1 MARAVLECELIPAS
15 IGRLRFAVAVEAD
28 DAEIRRLFR
37 ENPMAGRIS
46 LSFEHEPNWF
56 SDGSLPEQTKQTIVA
71 REAGRVVCAGFCSIR
86 RRFVN
91 GAPRRVG
98 YLGGLRL
105 CFRQA
110 GRFDIL
116 RRGYEFFRTL
126 QSDNPADFYFTSIA
140 TDNHVARRFLE
151 RGLPGMPTYEFI
163 GEFVTVLL
171 PAQNRPPGPNSET
184 VPVPAKNELITVFNE
199 HGCRQQFTPRWS
211 NAELTALN
219 PLGLRESD
227 FRFIHRR
234 GQVVACAA
242 LWDQRAFKQTVVR
255 GYAPGLA
262 LARPALNLASRIVGG
277 TRLPAVG
284 QTLANAFVSHL
295 NVAPDEPDALIAL
308 TAELRSLAAQRQIEI
323 LTLGFAANDSRLAT
337 IRQSFRVR
345 EYHSRLYV
353 VRWPEIGGAAGD
365 LDGRI
370 LAPETAS
377 L

>member
-1 MARAVLECELIPAS
+1 MARAVLERELIPAS
-15 IGRLRFAVAVEAD
+15 TGRLRFALAAEAE

-46 LSFEHEPNWF
+46 LSIEHEPNWF
-56 SDGSLPEQTKQTIVA
+56 SDAGLPEQTKQTIVA
-71 REAGRVVCAGFCSIR
+71 REAGRVVCAGSCSIR

-105 CFRQA
+105 CSRQA

-116 RRGYEFFRTL
+116 RRGYEFFRAL
-126 QSDNPADFYFTSIA
+126 QADNPADFYFTSIA
-140 TDNHVARRFLE
+140 SDNHPARRFLE
-151 RGLPGMPTYEFI
+151 RGLPGMATYEFI

-171 PAQNRPPGPNSET
+171 PAQHCPPGLNFAT
-184 VPVPAKNELITVFNE
+184 APVPATDELINLCNE
-199 HGCRQQFTPRWS
+199 HGCGQQFAPYWS

-219 PLGLRESD
+219 PLGLREND

-234 GQVVACAA
+234 GQVVACGA
-242 LWDQRAFKQTVVR
+242 LWDQRAFKQTVIR
-255 GYAPGLA
+255 GYAAGLA

-295 NVAPDEPDALIAL
+295 SVAPDEPDAFVDLAN
-308 TAELRSLAAQRQIEI
+308 ELRNLAAQRQIEI

-337 IRQSFRVR
+337 MRRSFRVR
-345 EYHSRLYV
+345 EYHSRLYI
-353 VRWPEIGGAAGD
+353 VRWPETGGAARN
-365 LDGRI
+365 LDARI
-370 LAPETAS
+370 LAPETA
-377 L
+377 LL

>member
-15 IGRLRFAVAVEAD
+15 TGRLRFALASEAD
-28 DAEIRRLFR
+28 DADIRRLFR

-56 SDGSLPEQTKQTIVA
+56 SDAGLPEQSKQTIVA
-71 REAGRVVCAGFCSIR
+71 READRVVCAGFCSIR

-105 CFRQA
+105 CSRQA

-140 TDNHVARRFLE
+140 SDNHAARRFLE
-151 RGLPGMPTYEFI
+151 RGLPGMPAYEFI
-163 GEFVTVLL
+163 GEFITLLL
-171 PAQNRPPGPNSET
+171 PAQHRPPAPNCAT
-184 VPVPAKNELITVFNE
+184 APVPATDELIALFND
-199 HGCRQQFTPRWS
+199 HGCRQQFAPYWS

-219 PLGLRESD
+219 PLGLRKSD

-234 GQVVACAA
+234 GQVVAGAA
-242 LWDQRAFKQTVVR
+242 LWDQRAFKQTVIR
-255 GYAPGLA
+255 GYASGLA

-308 TAELRSLAAQRQIEI
+308 TAELRSLAAQRQIAM
-323 LTLGFAANDSRLAT
+323 LTMGFAANDSRLAT
-337 IRQSFRVR
+337 IRRSFRVR
-345 EYHSRLYV
+345 EYHSRLYL
-353 VRWPEIGGAAGD
+353 VRWPGTGGAARD
-365 LDGRI
+365 LDARI
-370 LAPETAS
+370 LAPETA
-377 L
+377 LL